1 MIEHEIM
8 QALSTPGM
16 TEAAQYALGGF
27 GIKKLYDDFASP
39 TIKQAGLLGA
49 KVFSAL
55 AIGIDVW
62 AEKRKKRFMN
72 LQNDLADN
80 LKNKNPEDITE
91 NPPDY
96 ILAPAIS
103 SYMASIDKK
112 ELREMYAKLISKSLL
127 KTYENKIHP
136 SFALMIQNLHPDEC
150 LILHYLATQKTVPV
164 ISTQWKDESTSGY
177 IPSLA
182 HVFLY
187 PTLITKSAS
196 ENVTPSN
203 GNIFYQNFQLGK
215 PMYISNLSRLGLIE
229 VSYTECFTDQNVYN
243 ALNALP
249 EVKED
254 ESRCKKSGRSFEI
267 SKGILH
273 ITPLGKEF
281 TNICIGDVL

>member
-1 MIEHEIM
+1 MVPRFFLHWPLASM
-8 QALSTPGM
+8 HGLRRF
-16 TEAAQYALGGF
+16 EA
-27 GIKKLYDDFASP
+27 
-39 TIKQAGLLGA
+39 
-49 KVFSAL
+49 
-55 AIGIDVW
+55 
-62 AEKRKKRFMN
+62 

-112 ELREMYAKLISKSLL
+112 ELREMYAKLISKALL
-127 KTYENKIHP
+127 KTFENKIHP

-150 LILHYLATQKTVPV
+150 LILHYFATQKNVPV
-164 ISTQWKDESTSGY
+164 ISTLWKNKSTSGY
-177 IPSLA
+177 IPSLT

-187 PTLITKSAS
+187 PTCIIQTPPKNVSNSIEITSYK
-196 ENVTPSN
+196 
-203 GNIFYQNFQLGK
+203 NFKLGK

-229 VSYTECFTDQNVYN
+229 VTYTECFNDPNTYN
-243 ALNALP
+243 ALSNCP

-254 ESRCKKSGRSFEI
+254 ESRCQKSGHSFELI
-267 SKGILH
+267 KGILR

-281 TNICIGDVL
+281 TDICIGDIS

>member
-1 MIEHEIM
+1 MIEQEIM

-55 AIGIDVW
+55 AISIDVW

-103 SYMASIDKK
+103 SYMVSIDKK
-112 ELREMYAKLISKSLL
+112 ELREMYAKLISKALL
-127 KTYENKIHP
+127 KEYEDKIHP
-136 SFALMIQNLHPDEC
+136 SFALLIQNLHPNEC
-150 LILHYLATQKTVPV
+150 IILQYFSTRNEIPV
-164 ISTQWKDESTSGY
+164 ISTFWRKPKAPGAAL
-177 IPSLA
+177 SLNNI
-182 HVFLY
+182 FCY
-187 PTLITKSAS
+187 PTRIITSSSGAITTFSYKDF
-196 ENVTPSN
+196 VL
-203 GNIFYQNFQLGK
+203 GN
-215 PMYISNLSRLGLIE
+215 PMYLSNLCRLGLIE
-229 VSYTECFTDQNVYN
+229 KTYLATFRDISVYKP
-243 ALNALP
+243 LFDLP
-249 EVKED
+249 IVKDD
-254 ESRCKKSGRSFEI
+254 EQRCKLESNSYDI
-267 SKGILH
+267 QKGILKL
-273 ITPLGKEF
+273 TPLGKEF
-281 TNICIGDVL
+281 TDICIGDIS